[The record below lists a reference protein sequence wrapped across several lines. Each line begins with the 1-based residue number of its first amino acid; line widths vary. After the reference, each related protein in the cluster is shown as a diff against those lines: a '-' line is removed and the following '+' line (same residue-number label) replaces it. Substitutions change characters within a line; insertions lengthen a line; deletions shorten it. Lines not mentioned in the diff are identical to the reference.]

1 MDRQEPDHGITHL
14 FVGKDP
20 FFRLQR
26 AIGLA
31 PSHDLGVK
39 RRALFFALLCWVPIV
54 VPASLAGRAFGGEI
68 SEPLLLHFAI
78 HSRCLIA
85 IPLFIIGESALL
97 RLESLIRHFVV
108 SGLVGESSMPKF
120 RAALNTADRLL
131 NSWWIFAILVS
142 LVTANVIF
150 AVQQFERLHEAS
162 WAIDRDTDPIGL
174 IFAGW
179 WYLLVL
185 RPIFSFLI
193 GLWVWRVVVFGI
205 LLLRVSKL
213 DLELVP
219 VHPDRAGGLGFLG
232 MAPQVFIPFILGVSM
247 VLASHFAH
255 SVLYHG
261 ARVESLRMPM
271 ALYVMLALSLCLG
284 PLLVLIGKLKRLRRK
299 ALLDYGALAGQ
310 HGRLVDRRWIRG
322 ETVRDDALL
331 NAPELGPVADVRSMH
346 EAVSAVRMVPIGR
359 QTVITLFAAAALPM
373 VPVLAIE
380 IPVIDLLKMLA
391 GYLF

>member
-1 MDRQEPDHGITHL
+1 MDRQEADDGIGHF

-31 PSHDLGVK
+31 PPHDLGVK
-39 RRALFFALLCWVPIV
+39 RRALFFALLCWLPIV
-54 VPASLAGRAFGGEI
+54 VPASLAGRTFGGEI

-97 RLESLIRHFVV
+97 RLELLIRHFVV
-108 SGLVGESSMPKF
+108 SGLVGESSMPSF
-120 RAALNTADRLL
+120 RSALNVADRLM
-131 NSWWIFAILVS
+131 NSWWVFAILVS
-142 LVTANVIF
+142 LVAANVIF
-150 AVQQFERLHEAS
+150 AVQQFEWLDEAS
-162 WAIDRDTDPIGL
+162 WAIDRDTDPVGL

-193 GLWVWRVVVFGI
+193 GLWVWRIVVFGI
-205 LLLRVSKL
+205 LLRRISKL
-213 DLELVP
+213 DLDFVP
-219 VHPDRAGGLGFLG
+219 VHPDRAGGLGFLSI
-232 MAPQVFIPFILGVSM
+232 APQIFIPFVLGVSI

-261 ARVESLRMPM
+261 VHADSLRTPIG
-271 ALYVMLALSLCLG
+271 LYVMVALFLCLSPLLALT
-284 PLLVLIGKLKRLRRK
+284 GKLIRLRRK
-299 ALLDYGALAGQ
+299 ALLDYGALAGR

-322 ETVRDDALL
+322 ETIRDDALL
-331 NAPELGPVADVRSMH
+331 NAPELGPVADVRTMH
-346 EAVSAVRMVPIGR
+346 EAISAIQLTPIGR
-359 QTVITLFAAAALPM
+359 QTVITLFSAAALPM

-380 IPVIDLLKMLA
+380 IPVAELLKMLA
-391 GYLF
+391 RYLF

>member
-1 MDRQEPDHGITHL
+1 MDRREADHGIGHF

-31 PSHDLGVK
+31 PPHDLGVR
-39 RRALFFALLCWVPIV
+39 RRALFFALFCWLPIV
-54 VPASLAGRAFGGEI
+54 IAALLAGRAFGGLAD
-68 SEPLLLHFAI
+68 EPLLLHFAI
-78 HSRCLIA
+78 HSRSLIA
-85 IPLFIIGESALL
+85 IPLFIVGESSLL
-97 RLESLIRHFVV
+97 RLELLVRHFVV

-120 RAALNTADRLL
+120 HAALNTAERLL
-131 NSWWIFAILVS
+131 KSWRVFAILVG
-142 LVTANVIF
+142 LVATNAIL
-150 AVQQFERLHEAS
+150 AIGQFERLHEAS
-162 WAIDRDTDPIGL
+162 WAIDRDAGRVGL

-193 GLWVWRVVVFGI
+193 GLWVWRIVVFGI
-205 LLLRVSKL
+205 LLRRISKL

-219 VHPDRAGGLGFLG
+219 VHPDRAGGLGFLSI
-232 MAPQVFIPFILGVSM
+232 APQIFIPFVLGVSI

-261 ARVESLRMPM
+261 ARVDTLRMPM
-271 ALYVMLALSLCLG
+271 ALYVMLALALCLG
-284 PLLVLIGKLKRLRRK
+284 PLLALTGKLKRLRRK

-346 EAVSAVRMVPIGR
+346 EAVSAIHLAPISS
-359 QTVITLFAAAALPM
+359 QTVIMLFAAVALPM

-380 IPVIDLLKMLA
+380 IPVVDLLKMLA
-391 GYLF
+391 RYLF